1 MRGFFLF
8 FRGGYDL
15 EARKGLD
22 PYEFDTDPV
31 STYRGYSGNFPVKN
45 GYLIH
50 AHTDEE
56 RVKVGMFFFGES
68 FSLEPKKDYIT
79 SGEWMLC
86 FDKNLRTVF
95 YHKGEPA
102 PVRTT
107 KLCKTRGKFY
117 KEWIRPFH
125 EYQPGF
131 IPPCEISGYSFKKG
145 QDYLVCCGSTFSYY
159 EIVPEVARREDFQ
172 KVLHSTELCE
182 YMWNLEPVDLSES
195 WDYSEDE
202 KAGFRE
208 KFREIDEQRRKNAE
222 ELEMRKAT
230 PGFCDVC
237 GAPAEYVEDPYAYE
251 MYGTHNMVWLCPD
264 CYHDACMDV

>member
-1 MRGFFLF
+1 MSGVPK
-8 FRGGYDL
+8 YDKRKEGASKL
-15 EARKGLD
+15 HGRSFIISYKLNLKKNLRCKGLNK
-22 PYEFDTDPV
+22 TRCQTGI
-31 STYRGYSGNFPVKN
+31 S
-45 GYLIH
+45 
-50 AHTDEE
+50 A
-56 RVKVGMFFFGES
+56 GET
-68 FSLEPKKDYIT
+68 I
-79 SGEWMLC
+79 
-86 FDKNLRTVF
+86 RTVF
-95 YHKGEPA
+95 YRKGEAA

-131 IPPCEISGYSFKKG
+131 IPPCEISGYTFKKG

-195 WDYSEDE
+195 WDYSEEE
-202 KAGFRE
+202 KDGFRE
-208 KFREIDEQRRKNAE
+208 KFREIDEQRMKNAE
-222 ELEMRKAT
+222 ELERMKAT